1 MKIKGLTIAVCLLF
15 LFTGLVV
22 KGQSGGLSRTAIS
35 RISLINTAGKKEQLS
50 PTGLIVVVL
59 LSPDCPLCRNYM
71 STLNQLQKKTPS
83 IHYYGIIPGG
93 MYSTT
98 LIAKFQQD
106 YQATFKL
113 LIDQKKKLT
122 HSLKGT
128 TTPESLLIDEMGRIV
143 YRGLIDNWA
152 VSLGQQ
158 RRVIT
163 ENYLEQAITQ
173 TLNHQPVTLS
183 RTKPVGCLVND
194 L

>member
-1 MKIKGLTIAVCLLF
+1 MKIKVLTIAVCLLF

-50 PTGLIVVVL
+50 PSGLMVVVL

-71 STLNQLQKKTPS
+71 STLNQLQQKTPGV
-83 IHYYGIIPGG
+83 HYYGIIPGA

-106 YQATFKL
+106 YKATFKL

-122 HSLKGT
+122 HYLKGT

-158 RRVIT
+158 RRLIT
-163 ENYLEQAITQ
+163 ENYLEQAIKQ
-173 TLNHQPVTLS
+173 TLNHQPVALS